1 MRVNLIAVLAL
12 GLAGLAAGAL
22 RKDEGKLELK
32 ESPRSLAALVHG
44 LGHRPVPKNETFK
57 ELGPRTQEPDAG
69 VGLKPALICVI
80 SMIFACLMVVAALA
94 CLGWQHQGIASGLA
108 LNPMASKSAAFFPL
122 RESFE
127 NFRGWRP
134 AIHPRW
140 YFLTALYHVYK
151 WWCSANARVKCV
163 CEPLPTWAAPA
174 TPPRREVP
182 TAVAVGAGAA
192 GAGAGMCCDGDTS
205 APSEDWH
212 KSVSSDDTLDTQRAR
227 LEATR
232 KELLEKM
239 SQLRKLEASLSL
251 AVGDA
256 EDLEK
261 DEKHEKDEKDEK
273 EENEEKDEKD
283 EKDEKEDAVPLAPR
297 GPRDLG
303 ARRSKAVATDTD
315 DLVALCKAER
325 PGAVGAVG
333 AVGAGASQE
342 GEGGRRSVPR
352 VTPSSPGPGPA
363 GPSGPSTGRV
373 RRTNSPGAQRPETGK
388 ESEKESKAKA
398 KNEKELLHE
407 KERPKRQSSLKR
419 SASARSRISLFAP
432 ISARLGSRTSSRAT
446 IGAADTSGTSGSSGP
461 SGSSGTS
468 VLARSSSAREL
479 SRPGTGILEAADV
492 ARLVASPEIGTLD
505 DFLPN
510 PVPQPEVLSAR
521 APRAT
526 PVAFLAEASALLQPP
541 CPSCRKKYM
550 AGATFCHNCGQK
562 RRTPAAQASRRGSG
576 TSPQTTPAGSCSRG
590 KQDRQPD
597 VV

>member
-1 MRVNLIAVLAL
+1 MIVQPGRGASSCKAIYAGEPRASSAPRMVPQMCMQARYSPQMVLPH
-12 GLAGLAAGAL
+12 
-22 RKDEGKLELK
+22 
-32 ESPRSLAALVHG
+32 S
-44 LGHRPVPKNETFK
+44 PVPRVQVVVQRQCSSP
-57 ELGPRTQEPDAG
+57 L
-69 VGLKPALICVI
+69 LSKP
-80 SMIFACLMVVAALA
+80 IFVVSPVSP
-94 CLGWQHQGIASGLA
+94 G
-108 LNPMASKSAAFFPL
+108 
-122 RESFE
+122 
-127 NFRGWRP
+127 
-134 AIHPRW
+134 
-140 YFLTALYHVYK
+140 
-151 WWCSANARVKCV
+151 VKCV

-232 KELLEKM
+232 KELMEKM

-333 AVGAGASQE
+333 ATGATGATGASQPE

-363 GPSGPSTGRV
+363 GPSGPSGSRV
-373 RRTNSPGAQRPETGK
+373 RRRTNSPGAQRPETGK
-388 ESEKESKAKA
+388 ESEKESKAKEA

-407 KERPKRQSSLKR
+407 KERPKRQSSLIR

-576 TSPQTTPAGSCSRG
+576 TSPQTTPADPVPEASRTGSRMLFSQQLTCHEQPRQTPSPLRLRSTPARAKVPKGVGKPISPQPTASEAPEGPKKPTFKPRHDVNLRPAKMAVSRN
-590 KQDRQPD
+590 
-597 VV
+597 

>member
-1 MRVNLIAVLAL
+1 MLSIGEARYSPQMVLPH
-12 GLAGLAAGAL
+12 
-22 RKDEGKLELK
+22 
-32 ESPRSLAALVHG
+32 S
-44 LGHRPVPKNETFK
+44 PVPRVQVVVQRQCSSPLLSKPIFVVSPVSP
-57 ELGPRTQEPDAG
+57 GQAARRQGGQSVSRSRFRAG
-69 VGLKPALICVI
+69 
-80 SMIFACLMVVAALA
+80 
-94 CLGWQHQGIASGLA
+94 
-108 LNPMASKSAAFFPL
+108 
-122 RESFE
+122 
-127 NFRGWRP
+127 
-134 AIHPRW
+134 
-140 YFLTALYHVYK
+140 
-151 WWCSANARVKCV
+151 VKCV

-232 KELLEKM
+232 KELMEKM

-261 DEKHEKDEKDEK
+261 DENHEKDEK
-273 EENEEKDEKD
+273 EENKEKDEKD

-333 AVGAGASQE
+333 AVGAAGAAGATGASPE
-342 GEGGRRSVPR
+342 GERGRRSVPR

-363 GPSGPSTGRV
+363 GPSGPSGSRV
-373 RRTNSPGAQRPETGK
+373 RRTNSPAQRQTGK
-388 ESEKESKAKA
+388 ESEKESKEA
-398 KNEKELLHE
+398 KNEKLLHE
-407 KERPKRQSSLKR
+407 KERPKRQSSLIR

-479 SRPGTGILEAADV
+479 S
-492 ARLVASPEIGTLD
+492 S
-505 DFLPN
+505 
-510 PVPQPEVLSAR
+510 S
-521 APRAT
+521 
-526 PVAFLAEASALLQPP
+526 LAESFIMLCCFNEFSTDCQGLELASWRQQTLLDWW
-541 CPSCRKKYM
+541 
-550 AGATFCHNCGQK
+550 
-562 RRTPAAQASRRGSG
+562 RRQR
-576 TSPQTTPAGSCSRG
+576 
-590 KQDRQPD
+590 
-597 VV
+597 